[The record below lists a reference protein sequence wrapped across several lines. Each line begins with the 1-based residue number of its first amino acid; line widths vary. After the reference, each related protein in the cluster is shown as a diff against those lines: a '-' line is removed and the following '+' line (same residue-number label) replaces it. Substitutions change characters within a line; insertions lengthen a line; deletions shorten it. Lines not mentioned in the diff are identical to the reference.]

1 MFLVMRKVSFVTDA
15 NKVAKTKKN
24 GDYNIFQFFSNA
36 KLYFEKKGKPPFV
49 KGHKAMP
56 IHIFCSRTKFR
67 DYVAE
72 YQAFLGEKGKIISS
86 PLTP

>member
-1 MFLVMRKVSFVTDA
+1 
-15 NKVAKTKKN
+15 
-24 GDYNIFQFFSNA
+24 
-36 KLYFEKKGKPPFV
+36 
-49 KGHKAMP
+49 MP

-86 PLTP
+86 PLAPQEGLILRLTFQRKTLYAKYQVNH